1 MSDNLELVRRLREA
15 FGAEPGAAAAGDRL
29 IEVFRPVADPELKAR
44 LDGGAITT
52 EYTGIDGLRR
62 GWEDFLRSF
71 ETVRIQFEEMVEVG
85 DAVVDMV
92 TVIGVPKGTELEVE
106 QPAGAVFE
114 FDRGR
119 LIRVEL
125 HLDRD
130 EALRRAAAA
139 PRDWA

>member
-1 MSDNLELVRRLREA
+1 MSDNLELVRRLRRA
-15 FGAEPGAAAAGDRL
+15 FEAEPGAAAAGDRL

-44 LDGGAITT
+44 LGGGAITS
-52 EYTGIDGLRR
+52 EYTGIEGLRR

-71 ETVRIQFEEMVEVG
+71 ENVRFQFEEMVEVG
-85 DAVVDMV
+85 AAVVDMV
-92 TVIGVPKGTELEVE
+92 TLIGVPRGTDIEVE
-106 QPAGAVFE
+106 QAAAAIFE

-130 EALRRAAAA
+130 EALRRAAVSA
-139 PRDWA
+139 RD

>member
-1 MSDNLELVRRLREA
+1 MSDNVELVRRLREA
-15 FGAEPGAAAAGDRL
+15 FGAEPGSAAAADRL

-44 LDGGAITT
+44 LGGGAITT

-71 ETVRIQFEEMVEVG
+71 ESVRIQFEDLVEVG

-92 TVIGVPKGTELEVE
+92 TVTGVPKGTQLEVE
-106 QPAGAVFE
+106 QPAAALFE

-119 LIRVEL
+119 LVRVEL

-130 EALRRAAAA
+130 EALRRAAGSLT
-139 PRDWA
+139 DHV